1 MADLFKKQAKKYSE
15 NRPGYPD
22 ELFRFIAS
30 KTPKNNLAW
39 DVGTGSGQAAVSL
52 SKIYKNVIATDASEQ
67 QLAHAH
73 KLPNIHYKHTPATMS
88 PADLARA
95 VSPEPDAVDVV
106 TVAQAL
112 HWFDLPAFYAQ
123 VNRVLRR
130 PDGVF
135 TAWCYTLPLVDPP
148 VDSVF
153 NRYYATSGP
162 YWDVAR
168 RLVDEEYRTVAFP
181 FGPVEGE
188 DHTGPFEFT
197 SEVEMGLDGLLD
209 YLRSWSAYQTAKDQG
224 VELLGEEV
232 VAEFEAAWGGEGTKV
247 VRFPVFLRIGRVVE

>member
-1 MADLFKKQAKKYSE
+1 MADLFKKQRKKYSD

-22 ELFRFIAS
+22 EPFRFIAS
-30 KTPKNNLAW
+30 KTPKNDLAW
-39 DVGTGSGQAAVSL
+39 DVGTDSGQAAVSL

-73 KLPNIHYKHTPATMS
+73 KLPNIHYRHTPTTMS

-95 VSPEPDAVDVV
+95 LSPEPHAVDVV

-112 HWFDLPAFYAQ
+112 HWFGLPAFYAQ
-123 VNRVLRR
+123 VNHVLRR
-130 PDGVF
+130 PGGVF
-135 TAWCYTLPLVDPP
+135 AAWCYTLPLVDPP

-162 YWDVAR
+162 YWDAAR
-168 RLVDEEYRTVAFP
+168 RLVEEEYRTVAL
-181 FGPVEGE
+181 EEE

-197 SEVEMGLDGLLD
+197 SMVEMGLDGFLD
-209 YLRSWSAYQTAKDQG
+209 YLRSSSRYQTAKDQG